1 MPGICYHAYFATLV
15 KDYLCLGMGKE
26 NVVNAFYEGNF
37 IPDMFGKEGKK
48 NTHMYKEYDYVFT
61 VPDMEKIEQLCRPK
75 FNNPIVLGIYTH
87 LYLDDR
93 FIREFLVP
101 SFTWDVENGIIT
113 NPKTGYT
120 ATKKEFFGS
129 KDSGLYGAYTSINP
143 LLIKE
148 CNLDIN
154 SIPETLGMSG
164 ISVYDQGRRE
174 QTWKDELTKYL
185 SQDIPYTGEVLDYRE
200 LTSKIR
206 EFALDL
212 AIALSK
218 LNLEF

>member
-1 MPGICYHAYFATLV
+1 MPGICYHAYYATLL
-15 KDYLCLGMGKE
+15 KDYLCLGLGKE
-26 NVVNAFYEGNF
+26 EIVSKFYQGNF
-37 IPDMFGKEGKK
+37 IPDMFGKEGKRD
-48 NTHMYKEYDYVFT
+48 THMYKEYTYGFT
-61 VPDMEKIEQLCRPK
+61 VPDMEKIREICEPH
-75 FNNPIVLGIYTH
+75 FDNPIALGIYAH

-101 SFTWDVENGIIT
+101 SFIWDVKNGIIT

-129 KDSGLYGAYTSINP
+129 KSTGLYGAYTSINP

-148 CNLDIN
+148 CNLDID

-164 ISVYDQGRRE
+164 IDVYDQGRRE
-174 QTWKDELTKYL
+174 QTWKDELTGYL
-185 SQDIPYTGEVLDYRE
+185 AQNIPYTGEVLDYNE

-206 EFALDL
+206 GFAIDL
-212 AIALSK
+212 SIELSK
-218 LNLEF
+218 LNLPY